1 MRFLLPSV
9 GGIVLACLLAATP
22 LQAQEKG
29 GMHRLAIYNGAA
41 LTVQYYG
48 DDANAARDRTQRE
61 NEAAAADLVHGL
73 RVQYLRNERAMETRR
88 HHLQML
94 LYGYSTTYGY
104 SAYPSGVFDP
114 FFYRGYPYG
123 GWGGGWGGYGGT
135 PAGLG
140 TTTHSLQFGI
150 GDEGALKRQLI
161 GGIGAAAPP
170 QEAPPPKKE

>member
-1 MRFLLPSV
+1 
-9 GGIVLACLLAATP
+9 LAATP

-48 DDANAARDRTQRE
+48 DDANPARDRTQRE
-61 NEAAAADLVHGL
+61 NEATAADLVHGL

-123 GWGGGWGGYGGT
+123 VG
-135 PAGLG
+135 AGV
-140 TTTHSLQFGI
+140 
-150 GDEGALKRQLI
+150 GA
-161 GGIGAAAPP
+161 GSAGAPP
-170 QEAPPPKKE
+170 GVGRRAPSYVVAAS